1 MATAELVVIVYVA
14 SGSQFGKEMCYKWPT
29 QNHMGLAI
37 WGSSNGT
44 KEQWL
49 LELSTSNKG
58 HL

>member
-1 MATAELVVIVYVA
+1 VATGKLVVIVYVA
-14 SGSQFGKEMCYKWPT
+14 SGSQFGKEKWYKWPT